1 MKQKVHEPTPYE
13 MAMHDFQAATREYQR
28 AQTNFNNALPEYF
41 EIANDELTIART
53 RLDACH
59 KKLKAMSN

>member
-13 MAMHDFQAATREYQR
+13 IAVKDFFAATRELQR
-28 AQTNFNNALPEYF
+28 AQSNFDNALPEYF

-53 RLDACH
+53 RVDVCN
-59 KKLKAMSN
+59 KKLKALQG